1 MYNPADRQKVYG
13 VSHTDRADPQLR
25 GSLRG
30 SHTLTRPTLF

>member
-25 GSLRG
+25 GS
-30 SHTLTRPTLF
+30 HTLTRLTLF